1 MKKEYTKKDAFAW
14 GVVVGL
20 ILFAIA
26 VYFGGQCPGL
36 F

>member
-1 MKKEYTKKDAFAW
+1 MTKKREEIIFLL
-14 GVVVGL
+14 GVGVGIVL
-20 ILFAIA
+20 MIVA

>member
-14 GVVVGL
+14 GVVVGI
-20 ILFAIA
+20 ILMLVA